1 MPSQDDILRN
11 LVEEIRPF
19 QQAIDANLRELEDQ
33 QRRNQEHQKQKDI
46 REERYRLLAGQL
58 VGEAESMMQ
67 RLCERLLHGG
77 FDIETEFP
85 TEGVDPKCVLEIDPT
100 PDFPKGFWVT
110 LRFPPNPDLDQA
122 IEIVVRKSNTKGE
135 VGSLVSNTHFSLDDC
150 DREELRQWVDQS
162 IALAVRQYF
171 EMRAKRDC

>member
-58 VGEAESMMQ
+58 VGEAETVPWPNSMTSS
-67 RLCERLLHGG
+67 RSRWGG
-77 FDIETEFP
+77 STA
-85 TEGVDPKCVLEIDPT
+85 T
-100 PDFPKGFWVT
+100 
-110 LRFPPNPDLDQA
+110 
-122 IEIVVRKSNTKGE
+122 S
-135 VGSLVSNTHFSLDDC
+135 TH
-150 DREELRQWVDQS
+150 S
-162 IALAVRQYF
+162 IWIA
-171 EMRAKRDC
+171 